1 MRTFFP
7 AAMITALA
15 LLALGCTT
23 AEQQEQTG
31 TIEPQ
36 EPHVE
41 ERAPDQPHEQK
52 PGPGPQRP
60 GYSY

>member
-1 MRTFFP
+1 MRTFP
-7 AAMITALA
+7 ATAIAALA
-15 LLALGCTT
+15 LLTLGCTT

-31 TIEPQ
+31 AIESQ

-52 PGPGPQRP
+52 PGPGPQQP
-60 GYSY
+60 GYTY